1 MFLSGHAY
9 RVNYEFNGLPL
20 HILIVHVLV
29 LGIPLSALL
38 TVLSAVWPAAR
49 RRIGIVGP
57 IVALL
62 VLITV
67 PIAQN
72 AGAWLMARVGETPL
86 VQEHAGLGDTML
98 WFAIGLF
105 VASLV
110 AWGVPFLMARQQ
122 RTVPTW
128 LTAVVAVVAI
138 GLSAAAVVQVV
149 RTGES
154 GSRAVFTGNFCAEP
168 LAADGSCPATS

>member
-1 MFLSGHAY
+1 
-9 RVNYEFNGLPL
+9 
-20 HILIVHVLV
+20 
-29 LGIPLSALL
+29 
-38 TVLSAVWPAAR
+38 
-49 RRIGIVGP
+49 
-57 IVALL
+57 
-62 VLITV
+62 
-67 PIAQN
+67 
-72 AGAWLMARVGETPL
+72 
-86 VQEHAGLGDTML
+86 ML

-105 VASLV
+105 VASL
-110 AWGVPFLMARQQ
+110 AGLGRAVPDGRQQ

-154 GSRAVFTGNFCAEP
+154 GSTAVFTGNFCAEP